1 VTATTNVAITSA
13 QTLFAH
19 WTAGGGVV
27 IGGGG
32 GGGIQIDDTKT
43 PMGAAGELPY
53 YLDGSGLI
61 KIFLGFS
68 FDLDENSIMEEGEY
82 LAPEGKEILFAAN
95 NKTFTDVTDGW
106 AAAYIAFVTGRE
118 IFSGTTDTT
127 FSPEVGMT
135 RAMFATVLGRLYER
149 SFGAIVPGAE
159 HSFTVEGDCDYSE
172 YYGSYVDWAAD
183 SGIITGY
190 EDGTFRPDS
199 TITRQEMAVMI
210 YRFAKFLGEDVES
223 ARNPASRTSRYRDW
237 AQGAAAYCAKQGP
250 HHRQNGRPFRTRR
263 PRRKRQDVAA
273 IVTRFVKTVV
283 S

>member
-1 VTATTNVAITSA
+1 
-13 QTLFAH
+13 
-19 WTAGGGVV
+19 
-27 IGGGG
+27 
-32 GGGIQIDDTKT
+32 
-43 PMGAAGELPY
+43 
-53 YLDGSGLI
+53 
-61 KIFLGFS
+61 
-68 FDLDENSIMEEGEY
+68 MEEGEY

-223 ARNPASRTSRYRDW
+223 GAEPGFTDNVDIADW
-237 AQGAAAYCAKQGP
+237 AQGAAAYCAKQGLIT
-250 HHRQNGRPFRTRR
+250 GRTDGRFDPTTTAE
-263 PRRKRQDVAA
+263 RQDVAA